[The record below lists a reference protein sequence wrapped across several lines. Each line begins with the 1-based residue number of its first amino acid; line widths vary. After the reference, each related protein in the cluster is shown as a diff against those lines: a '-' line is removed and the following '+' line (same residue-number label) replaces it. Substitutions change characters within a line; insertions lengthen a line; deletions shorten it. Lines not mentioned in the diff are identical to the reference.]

1 MLSALPGGLIS
12 FVAIILV
19 FGTIVV
25 VHEWGHMMAAK
36 LCRVAVPDFALGM
49 GPSLFS
55 RRWRGTRYHL
65 CAVPIGGFVQIA
77 GLTGD
82 DPLNLAERKKS
93 RAYLD
98 ELEKSGTVNE
108 KQVEL
113 DELAKQR
120 SSHVP
125 DEATDGGRYPKV
137 WQDLNG
143 WQKTFILVS
152 GVVMNFVLATVV
164 MLVQGGLVGFPANPE
179 VQINSVAADSPA
191 IAAGVHPGDVVLSVN
206 GKKITELQ
214 QFSDEVGRSAG
225 RTVDIEVRRGTQV
238 LHVQPEARSIE
249 GYNGGK
255 PSIGVGLGLQ
265 PRDLTTRIALVMPN
279 TPASRLGFKRGE
291 HITAFDGEPLQDGL
305 TLLIKL
311 PGFDEQ
317 LRPVDEQGELIPEGG
332 GTPHVLTVQ
341 STNGELRQ
349 VTVPGDITGATLGV
363 MFTSRLEKLPP
374 LQSIARSLHDGKVMM
389 VTMLSS
395 GKLLFTKA
403 GADSISGPIGIFSIL
418 GQSAQSDAYT
428 FLMWV
433 VLINLNLAIVNL
445 LPLPA
450 LDGGRIVFVALSGIG
465 IKVPEKREALVHAAG
480 MLLLLAFMLLI
491 SIRDV
496 GGILRGV
503 LAR

>member
-1 MLSALPGGLIS
+1 MLAAVPGGLIS
-12 FVAIILV
+12 FLAIILV

-25 VHEWGHMMAAK
+25 VHEWGHMIAAK
-36 LCRVAVPDFALGM
+36 LCRVAVPDFAVGM

-82 DPLNLAERKKS
+82 DPLN
-93 RAYLD
+93 
-98 ELEKSGTVNE
+98 
-108 KQVEL
+108 
-113 DELAKQR
+113 R
-120 SSHVP
+120 SAAPAVP
-125 DEATDGGRYPKV
+125 VEATYGGRYPKV

-143 WQKTFILVS
+143 WQKTFILIN
-152 GVVMNFVLATVV
+152 GVVMNFLLAIVV
-164 MLVQGGLVGFPANPE
+164 MLIQGGLVGFPVN
-179 VQINSVAADSPA
+179 QSVVVSQVVPGMPAAE
-191 IAAGVHPGDVVLSVN
+191 AGVRVGDIILNVN
-206 GKKITELQ
+206 GQPITELE
-214 QFSDEVGRSAG
+214 QFSSAVGAGAKAPIAIQLKRGEEKLALSANARMQPDFNEG
-225 RTVDIEVRRGTQV
+225 RPSLG
-238 LHVQPEARSIE
+238 VQI
-249 GYNGGK
+249 
-255 PSIGVGLGLQ
+255 Q
-265 PRDLTTRIALVMPN
+265 PLTDMTNRIALVMPN
-279 TPASRLGFKRGE
+279 TAASNLGLKRGE
-291 HITAFDGEPLQDGL
+291 RITALDGEPVLDGL
-305 TLLIKL
+305 MVLALL
-311 PGFDEQ
+311 PGFDDQ
-317 LRPVDEQGELIPEGG
+317 LRPVDEQGNLIPKGG
-332 GTPHVLTVQ
+332 GTPHVLTVK
-341 STNGELRQ
+341 SRTGELRD

-374 LQSIARSLHDGKVMM
+374 LQSIARSLHDGRNMM
-389 VTMLSS
+389 VTMVSS
-395 GKLLFTKA
+395 MKLLFTKA

-433 VLINLNLAIVNL
+433 ILINLNLAFVNL

-450 LDGGRIVFVALSGIG
+450 LDGGRIVFVALNGIG
-465 IKVPEKREALVHAAG
+465 IRVPEKREALVHAAG